1 MKAQAKING
10 ENQDIIIT
18 NAYEDSDFFK
28 KMKKHYPHSVL
39 EYLAVNEYEFDK
51 IEEYITNNNN
61 ISMSYQ
67 IFKATSSERD
77 LKILSKFKIEG
88 AVLKNLNA
96 KNSIDESIP
105 LELVFPEL
113 NKEIIHRVNYPFY
126 AIVTLKKNTSED
138 KAAKAF
144 SAIAIEF
151 LEAVTID
158 IEEYKSLRK
167 DYSLQE
173 WLDLIFNTIGYD
185 ADTLTP
191 FEKCSFLVRL
201 VPFCFEQYHSIELGN
216 KETAKSYFYSIMPG
230 IYSTSISAGDISMA
244 NFVNNNRTNTPGI
257 LQTTNVVNFDEVT
270 DISLKEKGIINVLQS
285 YLQDGQA
292 NRGNDNFYGK
302 ASIAFTGNI
311 TDFERHVLN
320 KESLFDLFKENIKN
334 ETIFDKLHF
343 FLPGWKFTK
352 INPNKYAKKESKKIR
367 RDYFLS
373 ALNFFREEYLN
384 YLEVFNERIEF
395 TNTESGRD
403 MRIDATVAG
412 LIMLLC
418 PDKIVSDEELEA
430 FAYIALTGRK
440 TLLRDLEIRN
450 DREYVNSLQV
460 KNIEAEKEIR
470 FVDLSNFIIN
480 ISKKILES
488 HNIRLENI
496 DYYYLDYYK
505 DYAITK
511 EINKQY
517 GFEMIEP
524 TIVIK
529 CTGKPH
535 LYKLAVSSYGI
546 SMNILEVSEGK
557 NKKNVVC
564 RKLTDD
570 FVLIETNEIKDNI
583 KKLNLKIITKP
594 ASNTVEQLKEKYKD
608 QPFVTDII
616 DILTVNQENQFNL
629 SNLIKSFEN
638 KIEIQN
644 NQLLENKNIIKKLN
658 IASSIKDII
667 NIILFSHS
675 DTLYHFYD
683 LRNKLV
689 DKISE
694 NLNKNNTTGDED
706 EFFLGAKVYRDSHGK
721 YNLVYDLI
729 DDDNSIFEVIGKE
742 YVKDKYQESLDY
754 GKKGILNYSESS
766 KKDKYVDT
774 NLEEY
779 IKTIDNILDY
789 AESDNLLEFSITN
802 RQTDLE
808 RITIL
813 TDNLLLQISFLTSL
827 IKDYDLIRKLLNNL
841 EKNFNSYSNLAKKAI
856 SIYLKL
862 LVDLYETTKDYKTIY
877 LIHETQ
883 NNPLSHLPNQSF
895 DDKCFSETI
904 FDNKFISTLKNSQN

>member
-67 IFKATSSERD
+67 IFKATSSERN

-126 AIVTLKKNTSED
+126 AIVTLKKTTSKD
-138 KAAKAF
+138 KVAQAF

-384 YLEVFNERIEF
+384 YLEVFNERIKF

-480 ISKKILES
+480 ISKKFLES

-505 DYAITK
+505 DYTITN

-517 GFEMIEP
+517 DFEMIEP

-721 YNLVYDLI
+721 YYLVYDLI

-789 AESDNLLEFSITN
+789 AESDNLLEFSIIN

>member
-230 IYSTSISAGDISMA
+230 IYSTTISAGDISMA

-827 IKDYDLIRKLLNNL
+827 IKDYDLTRKLLNNL